1 MLSAL
6 FWYSP
11 TTGLTPGSA
20 SLTSGSSWVNP
31 SSVAINTGDGYGYAS
46 SDPTGPHG
54 ANQGVSA
61 VGIGFFGDGNF
72 AGYSTP
78 RVHLDGDAYDILP
91 ANGISSSGK
100 GFNNKYPLA
109 NDSMT
114 FTLTLPTG
122 VTSPDISDV
131 SFQYSSAITGPN
143 VVGNVLF
150 PLLHSSWCP
159 ASWAWACW
167 DGGGFGRVNHYS
179 QQQTQPPLTWPC
191 LFCFHGIASNLPLIR
206 PFRIIQIIQIATQ
219 YPKIP
224 LIELSPELPGLPHLS
239 SSKSRNPPE
248 FRINKQQFTNLGK
261 RRAL

>member
-1 MLSAL
+1 MFSGSQTLTPTSLPTYTYAASAKFSLSGTALTIVLTNKATAAVTDPAEMLSAL

-122 VTSPDISDV
+122 VTSLDISDV

-143 VVGNVLF
+143 VVGNV
-150 PLLHSSWCP
+150 PVPPTALLLGSGLMGMGLLGW
-159 ASWAWACW
+159 
-167 DGGGFGRVNHYS
+167 R
-179 QQQTQPPLTWPC
+179 
-191 LFCFHGIASNLPLIR
+191 R
-206 PFRIIQIIQIATQ
+206 FR
-219 YPKIP
+219 
-224 LIELSPELPGLPHLS
+224 
-239 SSKSRNPPE
+239 KS
-248 FRINKQQFTNLGK
+248 
-261 RRAL
+261 